1 MAPSVTLRL
10 ATVVTRA
17 TPLQALRQSTT
28 VASPRLA
35 AFAVVTVS
43 GAVLAGSGA
52 TRTIPRG
59 PVACDPVQSTYQSDF
74 PSGPRERRTGM
85 PSGSDARRARGCGG
99 MGGGE
104 RRRAA
109 STAAPP

>member
-28 VASPRLA
+28 VANPRLA
-35 AFAVVTVS
+35 AFAVVPVS
-43 GAVLAGSGA
+43 GAVVAGSGAGAVRGGAGA

-85 PSGSDARRARGCGG
+85 PSGSNARWARVCGSVRTG
-99 MGGGE
+99 
-104 RRRAA
+104 
-109 STAAPP
+109 